1 MRNGLFAVFAFF
13 SCSQSGRNQRR
24 RTLRKKTK
32 ELLEEYL
39 TRRASI
45 LGGDIRPLVTHSS
58 VRERLLKIVV
68 ISEKR
73 KRERERERERKRK
86 KKRQDIRW
94 EPFLK
99 PICKGGS
106 YDATYF

>member
-1 MRNGLFAVFAFF
+1 
-13 SCSQSGRNQRR
+13 
-24 RTLRKKTK
+24 LRKKTK

-58 VRERLLKIVV
+58 MRERLLEIVV
-68 ISEKR
+68 ISEEKKR
-73 KRERERERERKRK
+73 ERERERERERKRNRK
-86 KKRQDIRW
+86 KEKERKKRQDIRW

-99 PICKGGS
+99 PTCKGGF